1 MTTFMQLGEILLAF
15 IFWLLNF
22 LRIGLIG
29 ILFAMPVSLATMM
42 FLAKHPDSN
51 TFDNHK
57 QD

>member
-1 MTTFMQLGEILLAF
+1 MVTFMQLGEILLAF

-22 LRIGLIG
+22 LRIGLVG
-29 ILFAMPVSLATMM
+29 ILFAMPVSLATAW

-51 TFDNHK
+51 PFDNSK

>member
-1 MTTFMQLGEILLAF
+1 MATIMQLGEILLAF

-42 FLAKHPDSN
+42 FLAKHPNSN
-51 TFDNHK
+51 LFNNHK

>member
-1 MTTFMQLGEILLAF
+1 MGTFMQLGEILLAF

-22 LRIGLIG
+22 LRVGLIG

-51 TFDNHK
+51 PFDNRK

>member
-1 MTTFMQLGEILLAF
+1 MATFMQLLEILLAF

-22 LRIGLIG
+22 LRIGLNG
-29 ILFAMPVSLATMM
+29 ILFAMPVTLATAW

-51 TFDNHK
+51 PFDNHK

>member
-1 MTTFMQLGEILLAF
+1 MTTFMQVLEILLAF
-15 IFWLLNF
+15 LFWVLNF

-29 ILFAMPVSLATMM
+29 ILFAMPVSVATAW

-51 TFDNHK
+51 PFDNHK

>member
-1 MTTFMQLGEILLAF
+1 MATIMQLGEILLAF

-29 ILFAMPVSLATMM
+29 ILFAMPVSLATMV

-51 TFDNHK
+51 PFDNRK

>member
-1 MTTFMQLGEILLAF
+1 MATFMQLGEILLAF

-29 ILFAMPVSLATMM
+29 ILFAMPVSLATML

-51 TFDNHK
+51 PFDNRK

>member
-1 MTTFMQLGEILLAF
+1 MATFMQLGEILLAF

-29 ILFAMPVSLATMM
+29 ILFAMPVSLATAW

-51 TFDNHK
+51 PFDNGK

>member
-1 MTTFMQLGEILLAF
+1 MATIMQLGEILLAF

-29 ILFAMPVSLATMM
+29 ILFAMPVSLATAW

-51 TFDNHK
+51 LFDNHK

>member
-1 MTTFMQLGEILLAF
+1 MATFMQLGEILLAF

-42 FLAKHPDSN
+42 FLAKHPDRN
-51 TFDNHK
+51 LFDNHK

>member
-1 MTTFMQLGEILLAF
+1 MAAIMQVLEVLLAF
-15 IFWLLNF
+15 LFWVLNF

-51 TFDNHK
+51 PFDNRK